1 MGMKINL
8 PSAVCFLLDRLNH
21 KGFEAYVVGGCVRDS
36 IMGIVPHDWDIC
48 TSATPDQ
55 MIEVFSDCKV
65 IPTGLQHGT
74 ISVVI
79 DNIPYEITTYRI
91 DGEYEDNRHPKNVE
105 FVSDLKLDLMRR
117 DFTINAM
124 AYNEQDGL
132 IDLFGGVDDIN
143 KREIK
148 CVGNPDDRFQEDALR
163 ILRAIRF
170 AIRYNFKIELNTKVS
185 LHRYRGLLKNI
196 SAERISSELTKML
209 SKTKIM
215 HQDIELLEA
224 LSYCLDAVDERIFFL
239 FYDNLFYT
247 VPDLPL
253 RLAIICDNPEIK
265 DILEKLRF
273 PNEVIEQ
280 AVEIRK
286 FGIKVAEDVEQFSSY
301 DNISTFYYPRKL
313 LSQMRKA
320 RAWLAVEFAKSQL
333 SNQPDKIDALKEL
346 SSKLHLCFLNKDTY
360 MLSALAVDG
369 NDLVR
374 LGYKGRD
381 IGIILNKMLDLV
393 MRDEVEN
400 DREKL
405 IEAIG
410 LPK

>member
-1 MGMKINL
+1 MKINL
-8 PSAVCFLLDRLNH
+8 PSAVCFLLGRLH
-21 KGFEAYVVGGCVRDS
+21 EKGFEAYVVGGCVRDS

-79 DNIPYEITTYRI
+79 NNVPYEITTYRI

-143 KREIK
+143 KHEIK

-170 AIRYNFKIELNTKVS
+170 AIRYNFKIELNTKIS
-185 LHRYRGLLKNI
+185 LHRYRWLLKNI

-247 VPDLPL
+247 VPDLLL

-286 FGIKVAEDVEQFSSY
+286 FGIKVAEDIEQFSSY

-333 SNQPDKIDALKEL
+333 TNQPDKIDALKEL

>member
-1 MGMKINL
+1 MKINL

-55 MIEVFSDCKV
+55 MIAVFSDCKV

-79 DNIPYEITTYRI
+79 DNVPYEITTYRI

-170 AIRYNFKIELNTKVS
+170 AIRYNFKIELNTKIS
-185 LHRYRGLLKNI
+185 LHRYRWLLKNI

-286 FGIKVAEDVEQFSSY
+286 FGIKVAEDVEQFSNY

-333 SNQPDKIDALKEL
+333 TNQPDKIDALKEL
-346 SSKLHLCFLNKDTY
+346 SSKLHMCFLNKDTY

-369 NDLVR
+369 NDLIR
-374 LGYKGRD
+374 LGYKGKD

>member
-1 MGMKINL
+1 MKINL

-79 DNIPYEITTYRI
+79 NNVPYEITTYRI

-143 KREIK
+143 KHEIK

-170 AIRYNFKIELNTKVS
+170 AIRYNFKIELNTKIS
-185 LHRYRGLLKNI
+185 LHRYRWLLKNI

-333 SNQPDKIDALKEL
+333 TNQPDKIDALKEL

>member
-1 MGMKINL
+1 MKINL
-8 PSAVCFLLDRLNH
+8 PSAVCFLLGRLH
-21 KGFEAYVVGGCVRDS
+21 EKGFEAYVVGGCVRDS

-79 DNIPYEITTYRI
+79 DNVPYEITTYRI

-132 IDLFGGVDDIN
+132 VDLFGGIEDIS

-185 LHRYRGLLKNI
+185 LYRYRGLLKNI

-253 RLAIICDNPEIK
+253 RLAIICDHPEIK

-273 PNEVIEQ
+273 PNEVIEK

-333 SNQPDKIDALKEL
+333 TNQPDKIDALKEL
-346 SSKLHLCFLNKDTY
+346 SSKLHMCFLNKDTY

-369 NDLVR
+369 NDLIR
-374 LGYKGRD
+374 LGYKGKD

>member
-1 MGMKINL
+1 MKINL
-8 PSAVCFLLDRLNH
+8 PSAVCFLLGRLYE

-79 DNIPYEITTYRI
+79 DNVPYEITTYRI

-132 IDLFGGVDDIN
+132 VDLFGGIEDIS

-253 RLAIICDNPEIK
+253 RLAIICDHPEIK

-273 PNEVIEQ
+273 PNEVIEK

-333 SNQPDKIDALKEL
+333 TNQPDKIDALKEL
-346 SSKLHLCFLNKDTY
+346 SSKLHMCFLNKDTY

-369 NDLVR
+369 NDLIR
-374 LGYKGRD
+374 LGYKGKD

>member
-1 MGMKINL
+1 MKINL

-55 MIEVFSDCKV
+55 MIAVFSDCKV

-79 DNIPYEITTYRI
+79 DNVPYEITTYRI

-170 AIRYNFKIELNTKVS
+170 AIRYNFKIELNTKIS
-185 LHRYRGLLKNI
+185 LHRYRWLLKNI

-333 SNQPDKIDALKEL
+333 ANQPDKIDALKEL

-369 NDLVR
+369 NDLLR
-374 LGYKGRD
+374 LGYQGKD

>member
-1 MGMKINL
+1 MKINL
-8 PSAVCFLLDRLNH
+8 PSAVCFLLGRLH
-21 KGFEAYVVGGCVRDS
+21 EKGFEAYVVGGCVRDS

-79 DNIPYEITTYRI
+79 DNVPYEITTYRI

-132 IDLFGGVDDIN
+132 VDLFGGIEDIS

-185 LHRYRGLLKNI
+185 LHRYRGSLKNI

-253 RLAIICDNPEIK
+253 RLAIICDHPEIK

-273 PNEVIEQ
+273 PNEVIEK

-333 SNQPDKIDALKEL
+333 TNQPDKIDALKEL
-346 SSKLHLCFLNKDTY
+346 SSKLHMCFLNKDTY

-369 NDLVR
+369 NDLIR
-374 LGYKGRD
+374 LGYKGKD

>member
-1 MGMKINL
+1 MKINL
-8 PSAVCFLLDRLNH
+8 PSAVCFLLGRLH
-21 KGFEAYVVGGCVRDS
+21 EKGFEAYVVGGCVRDS

-79 DNIPYEITTYRI
+79 NNVPYEITTYRI

-143 KREIK
+143 KHEIK

-170 AIRYNFKIELNTKVS
+170 AIRYNFKIELNTKIS
-185 LHRYRGLLKNI
+185 LHRYRWLLKNI

-247 VPDLPL
+247 VPDLLL

-333 SNQPDKIDALKEL
+333 TNQPDKIDALKEL

>member
-1 MGMKINL
+1 
-8 PSAVCFLLDRLNH
+8 
-21 KGFEAYVVGGCVRDS
+21 
-36 IMGIVPHDWDIC
+36 
-48 TSATPDQ
+48 
-55 MIEVFSDCKV
+55 
-65 IPTGLQHGT
+65 
-74 ISVVI
+74 
-79 DNIPYEITTYRI
+79 
-91 DGEYEDNRHPKNVE
+91 
-105 FVSDLKLDLMRR
+105 
-117 DFTINAM
+117 M

-286 FGIKVAEDVEQFSSY
+286 FGIKVAEDIEQFSSY

-320 RAWLAVEFAKSQL
+320 KAWLAVEFAKSQL
-333 SNQPDKIDALKEL
+333 SNQPDKIDVLKEL

-369 NDLVR
+369 NDLLR
-374 LGYKGRD
+374 LGYQGKD
-381 IGIILNKMLDLV
+381 IGIILNKILDLV

>member
-1 MGMKINL
+1 MKINL
-8 PSAVCFLLDRLNH
+8 PSAVCFLLGRLH
-21 KGFEAYVVGGCVRDS
+21 EKGFEAYVVGGCVRDS

-79 DNIPYEITTYRI
+79 DNVPYEITTYRI

-143 KREIK
+143 KHEIK

-170 AIRYNFKIELNTKVS
+170 AIRYNFKIELNTKIS
-185 LHRYRGLLKNI
+185 LHRYRWLLKNI

-333 SNQPDKIDALKEL
+333 TNQPDKIDALKEL